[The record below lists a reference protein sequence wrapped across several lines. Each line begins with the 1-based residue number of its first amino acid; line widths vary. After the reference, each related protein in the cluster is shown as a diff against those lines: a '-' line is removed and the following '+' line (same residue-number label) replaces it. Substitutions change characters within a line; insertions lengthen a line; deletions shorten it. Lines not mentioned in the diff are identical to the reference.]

1 MDKNISR
8 AFVAGVER
16 VTAWSDLLD
25 QINVYPVADCDT
37 GRNLVVSLSPLRHMD
52 ENPESLIRK
61 LMFSACGNSGNIA
74 ASFLSGFLTLNSRV
88 DLSRAAR
95 LGREYAWKAI
105 SDPKPGTMLTVYD
118 ALVEILEE
126 SSPLNAKY
134 VFRIIDHLEKAVQ
147 ATPDMLSKLRA
158 AGVVDSGALGMFIYF
173 EGFFQS
179 LINRNDM
186 LHPVTDRFKDKLRIS
201 GSFQEGT
208 DVSHCVDMI
217 IHSNENDEITVKQLS
232 QYGESVVATSDEG
245 YLKIHVHTRDKDE
258 LKKKV
263 DSLCHI
269 VSWPDEDNKDQIE
282 NLIPTKS
289 PKHIHIMTDAAG
301 SITRQDAQRL
311 GITLLDSYILTRDNF
326 MPETF
331 VNRSDLY
338 ESMRRGKKVTT
349 SQASVFERHQY
360 YQSVLSR
367 YGRVLYLCVG
377 SVYTGNYDVA
387 TAWKKQNDPKDQF
400 TVINTGAASGRL
412 GVLAMA
418 TAKYAFRTDDPDEVI
433 RFAEKAIELSEE
445 YVFLDRLQYL
455 AKSGRLSK
463 TGAIFGDMLHV
474 KPVIFPTSQGA
485 KKVGVVRSQDSQIK
499 FVLEKLTHADSRDKI
514 SFIMLEYSDNRQWV
528 EETVKKEIR
537 RCYPLS
543 EIIVQPLS
551 LTSGVHMGPG
561 TWGIA
566 FLPKSVYPF

>member
-1 MDKNISR
+1 LDKNISR

-52 ENPESLIRK
+52 ENRDSLIRK

-74 ASFLSGFLTLNSRV
+74 ASFLSGFLTLDSQS

-126 SSPLNAKY
+126 NSLLNDTY
-134 VFRIIDHLEKAVQ
+134 VCRIIDHLEKAVQ
-147 ATPDMLSKLRA
+147 ATPDMLQKLKVA
-158 AGVVDSGALGMFIYF
+158 EVVDSGALGMFIYF
-173 EGFFQS
+173 EGFFQC
-179 LINRNDM
+179 LINRSDI

-201 GSFQEGT
+201 DSFHEET
-208 DVSHCVDMI
+208 DPLHCVEMI
-217 IHSNENDEITVKQLS
+217 IRSNENDEMVVQQLS
-232 QYGESVVATSDEG
+232 QYEESVVSTSDEG
-245 YLKIHVHTRDKDE
+245 YLKIHVHTQNKNK
-258 LKKKV
+258 LKKRV
-263 DSLCHI
+263 DSLGYI
-269 VSWPDEDNKDQIE
+269 VSWPDKDDEVQVE
-282 NLIPTKS
+282 NFIPRKI
-289 PKHIHIMTDAAG
+289 PNHIHIMTDAAG
-301 SITRQDAQRL
+301 SITRQDAQHL
-311 GITLLDSYILTRDNF
+311 GITLLDSYILTGNNF

-331 VNRSDLY
+331 VNHSDLY
-338 ESMRRGKKVTT
+338 TFMRRGEKVTT

-367 YGRVLYLCVG
+367 YDRVLYLCVG

-387 TAWKKQNDPKDQF
+387 TAWKKQNDPKDRF

-412 GVLAMA
+412 GVLAIA
-418 TAKYAFRTDDPDEVI
+418 TAKYAFRTDDPGDVI
-433 RFAEKAIELSEE
+433 RFAENALELSQE

-455 AKSGRLSK
+455 ANSGRLSK
-463 TGAIFGDMLHV
+463 TGAVFGDMLHV
-474 KPVIFPTSQGA
+474 KPVITPTPQGA
-485 KKVGVVRSQDSQIK
+485 KKVGIVRSQDSQIK
-499 FVLEKLTHADSRDKI
+499 FVLEKLTHADNREKI
-514 SFIMLEYSDNRQWV
+514 SLIMLEYSDNRQWV
-528 EETVKKEIR
+528 EETVQEVIR
-537 RCYPLS
+537 RHCPSS

-551 LTSGVHMGPG
+551 LTAGVHMGPG
-561 TWGIA
+561 TWGMA